1 VVPVLGLG
9 NTIGLTCAGVALV
22 LAVRA
27 SRGPAALR
35 GSGRAAAAGLAGA
48 VAGAAAGVLVSSGLR
63 VTGFFPNACVT
74 LLACAAAA
82 TVFGVAVLALDGSD
96 LRALAARAAARRIR

>member
-1 VVPVLGLG
+1 
-9 NTIGLTCAGVALV
+9 
-22 LAVRA
+22 
-27 SRGPAALR
+27 
-35 GSGRAAAAGLAGA
+35 
-48 VAGAAAGVLVSSGLR
+48 VLVSSGLR